1 MPQKRYT
8 AARVKL
14 DGRSW
19 CASNQGV
26 YCFEAQVDGEPAELR
41 VAEDIAFDL
50 LGAWTRSEEKCLDIL
65 RLHRAELAKSL
76 ERILHVVGDRDHN
89 GHYLLTL
96 KDIERKG
103 AVARDAARTRQPDPM
118 PESNDGDKN

>member
-1 MPQKRYT
+1 MPQRRYAT
-8 AARVKL
+8 ARVKL

-19 CASNQGV
+19 HASDAAV
-26 YCFEAQVDGEPAELR
+26 YCFEALVDGEPAELR
-41 VAEDIAFDL
+41 VAEEIAFDL

-76 ERILHVVGDRDHN
+76 ERILHVVGDHDHN

-96 KDIERKG
+96 KDIARKG
-103 AVARDAARTRQPDPM
+103 TLARDAARTKRPDAA
-118 PESNDGDKN
+118 PESGGDGQ